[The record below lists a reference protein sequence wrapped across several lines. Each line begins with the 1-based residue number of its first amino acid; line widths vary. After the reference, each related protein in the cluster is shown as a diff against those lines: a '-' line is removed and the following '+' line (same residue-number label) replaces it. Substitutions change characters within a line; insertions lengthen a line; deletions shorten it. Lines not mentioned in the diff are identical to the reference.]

1 VKYGLQIGVPAT
13 GVAVFPAPADRDP
26 EDGIMG
32 EAMTETRGEPE
43 TASGPDPLARM
54 AEEIRLL
61 DEAAERAATRVSEAA
76 GELRDGGAFDF
87 HAPLLADLSASL
99 VERVNEIQ
107 AECGRLSGML
117 ARATKVSARSG
128 APTPGP
134 TPIPD
139 RPAPEVF
146 KAAIRNGSA
155 SAKPRP
161 ERAPARPRLDRR
173 RSPGQSTP
181 EGVRLAA
188 TQMAVAG
195 SSRSEIERVLRLQF
209 GVRDADAALDE
220 IFGTRPS
227 EVR

>member
-1 VKYGLQIGVPAT
+1 
-13 GVAVFPAPADRDP
+13 
-26 EDGIMG
+26 MG
-32 EAMTETRGEPE
+32 EAMTETRVELE
-43 TASGPDPLARM
+43 TASGRDSLARM
-54 AEEIRLL
+54 AEQIRLL

-76 GELRDGGAFDF
+76 GELREGGGSDF
-87 HAPLLADLSASL
+87 HGRLLADLSASL

-107 AECGRLSGML
+107 AECGRLSRML
-117 ARATKVSARSG
+117 ARATKRSARSG
-128 APTPGP
+128 ADQAP

-155 SAKPRP
+155 SAKRRP

-188 TQMAVAG
+188 TQMAVSG
-195 SSRSEIERVLRLQF
+195 SSRSEIERVLRIQF

>member
-1 VKYGLQIGVPAT
+1 
-13 GVAVFPAPADRDP
+13 
-26 EDGIMG
+26 MG
-32 EAMTETRGEPE
+32 EAMTETRVELE
-43 TASGPDPLARM
+43 TASGRDSLARM
-54 AEEIRLL
+54 AEQIRLL

-76 GELRDGGAFDF
+76 GELREGGGSDF
-87 HAPLLADLSASL
+87 HGRLLADLSASL

-107 AECGRLSGML
+107 AECGRLSRML
-117 ARATKVSARSG
+117 ARATKRSARSG
-128 APTPGP
+128 APAQAPAP
-134 TPIPD
+134 IPDRPAPAPIPD

-155 SAKPRP
+155 SAKRRP

-188 TQMAVAG
+188 TQMAVSG
-195 SSRSEIERVLRLQF
+195 SSRSEIERVLRIQF